1 LHIRGITSR
10 AKLCIAL
17 AGALAIT
24 PRTSNAQLRP
34 LEPIQWRLLTGGGT
48 ISAELGG
55 SRLFDQRAS
64 LAGTEG
70 KLSELGIF
78 SLAWRTGRVVL
89 EAAGTVQRIYDET
102 GVFDTPYPDV
112 EPSVDGRR
120 HDSGDYR
127 ISTTVRLTPEAWAT
141 KAVVRFGT
149 RLPTTDNT
157 TGLDRDAVD
166 FFSTVGAARVVD
178 SFALS
183 GEAGL
188 GIHTTREQ
196 RFEQDDL
203 FLYAVRGEYRGWIV
217 NPSFALLGQM
227 HGTTHSAIRG
237 VENLGEMRL
246 GLRAGNRKWV
256 RVEFVRGYETFSP
269 SSGVLL
275 TAGWLK

>member
-1 LHIRGITSR
+1 MKSR
-10 AKLCIAL
+10 AKLCFAL
-17 AGALAIT
+17 ACALAVV
-24 PRTSNAQLRP
+24 PRASNAQLRP
-34 LEPIQWRLLTGGGT
+34 LEPAQWRLFTDGT
-48 ISAELGG
+48 TIAAELGG

-70 KLSELGIF
+70 KLWELGNF

-89 EAAGTVQRIYDET
+89 EAAGTVQRIFDET
-102 GVFDTPYPDV
+102 RAFEAPYPDV
-112 EPSVDGRR
+112 EPSDDGRR

-127 ISTTVRLTPEAWAT
+127 ISTTVRLTPDSWAT
-141 KAVVRFGT
+141 KAAVRFGT

-166 FFSTVGAARVVD
+166 FFATVGAAGAVNA
-178 SFALS
+178 FALS
-183 GEAGL
+183 GEVGL
-188 GIHTTREQ
+188 GIHSTREQ

-203 FLYAVRGEYRGWIV
+203 FLYAARGEYCGWV
-217 NPSFALLGQM
+217 VTPSVALVGQM

-246 GLRAGNRKWV
+246 GLRAGNRKWL

-275 TAGWLK
+275 TAGLLR

>member
-1 LHIRGITSR
+1 MQSR
-10 AKLCIAL
+10 AKLCFAL
-17 AGALAIT
+17 TGALAII
-24 PRTSNAQLRP
+24 PGSSHAQLRP
-34 LEPIQWRLLTGGGT
+34 LEPAQWRLFTDGAS

-55 SRLFDQRAS
+55 SRLFNQRAS

-70 KLSELGIF
+70 KLWELGNF

-89 EAAGTVQRIYDET
+89 EVAGTAQRVYDET
-102 GVFDTPYPDV
+102 GVFETPYPDV
-112 EPSVDGRR
+112 EPSNDGRR

-127 ISTTVRLTPEAWAT
+127 LSTTVRLTPDEWAT

-166 FFSTVGAARVVD
+166 FFSTVGAAGAFK

-188 GIHTTREQ
+188 GIHTTREEQ
-196 RFEQDDL
+196 FEQDDL
-203 FLYAVRGEYRGWIV
+203 FLYAVRGEHRGWIV
-217 NPSFALLGQM
+217 IPSVAFLGQM

-237 VENLGEMRL
+237 VENLGEIRL
-246 GLRAGNRKWV
+246 GLRAGIKKWV

-275 TAGWLK
+275 TAGLLK

>member
-1 LHIRGITSR
+1 MF
-10 AKLCIAL
+10 AL
-17 AGALAIT
+17 ACALAFI
-24 PRTSNAQLRP
+24 PRAAAAQLRP
-34 LEPIQWRLLTGGGT
+34 LEPTQWRLFTEGAT

-55 SRLFDQRAS
+55 ARLFDQRAS

-70 KLSELGIF
+70 KLWELGNF

-102 GVFDTPYPDV
+102 GVFESPYPDV
-112 EPSVDGRR
+112 SPSDNGRR

-127 ISTTVRLTPEAWAT
+127 ISTTVRLTPDSWAT
-141 KAVVRFGT
+141 SAVVRFGT

-166 FFSTVGAARVVD
+166 FFSTVGAAGVFN
-178 SFALS
+178 SLALS

-188 GIHTTREQ
+188 GIHTTREE

-203 FLYAVRGEYRGWIV
+203 FLYAARGEYRRWVVI
-217 NPSFALLGQM
+217 PSVAFLGQM

-237 VENLGEMRL
+237 VENLGEMRV
-246 GLRAGNRKWV
+246 GLRAGNRSWL

-269 SSGVLL
+269 SSGVIL
-275 TAGWLK
+275 TAGVVR